1 MTPGCCSLVVREAAR
16 LLQHE
21 AQLSSEPGR
30 TEQRPAAAHSPPLP
44 ATT

>member
-1 MTPGCCSLVVREAAR
+1 MTPGVVSLVVRVAAR

-21 AQLSSEPGR
+21 AQLSSEAGR
-30 TEQRPAAAHSPPLP
+30 REQRPSTEHSPPLP